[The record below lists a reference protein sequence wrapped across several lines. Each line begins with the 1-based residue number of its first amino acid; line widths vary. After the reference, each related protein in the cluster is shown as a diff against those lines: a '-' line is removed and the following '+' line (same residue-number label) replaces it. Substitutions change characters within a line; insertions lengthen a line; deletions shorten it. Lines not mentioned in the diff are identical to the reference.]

1 MIANRSILL
10 QCERRSLSYVTR
22 EEREKA
28 ENPERSGSQGWDVF
42 SSSSRIFFP
51 FVPLLSDLMKA
62 LRIFAPTATVMFG
75 ALLGPVPDPF
85 TLMGSFHVAYV
96 LTIVL
101 SFGCGILGILGGLA
115 MLGNF
120 QAVRGMFDR
129 GKSAG
134 SFGLANRNCNECV
147 HPDSLVSCCAEGKRL
162 NPVEHLSWPITLLSR
177 QGSVG

>member
-10 QCERRSLSYVTR
+10 QCERRSLSCGTR

-134 SFGLANRNCNECV
+134 SFGLANRNCNE
-147 HPDSLVSCCAEGKRL
+147 
-162 NPVEHLSWPITLLSR
+162 
-177 QGSVG
+177 